1 MADLSELEGEV
12 LALRCVL
19 AALLHSLPLT
29 YHSKVWPTF
38 RRYSELVEP
47 HLDTAAKVAFHHT
60 VVRLS
65 VRRPTRSDT
74 GLAAVRGE

>member
-29 YHSKVWPTF
+29 YHSKIWPTF

-47 HLDTAAKVAFHHT
+47 HLSDPGKAAFNHAVI
-60 VVRLS
+60 RLS
-65 VRRPTRSDT
+65 VRRK
-74 GLAAVRGE
+74 

>member
-19 AALLHSLPLT
+19 AALLHSLPQAD
-29 YHSKVWPTF
+29 HAKIWPTF
-38 RRYSELVEP
+38 TRYSELVEP
-47 HLDTAAKVAFHHT
+47 HLSTSGKVAFHHT

-65 VRRPTRSDT
+65 VRRPRKCQDE
-74 GLAAVRGE
+74 AVQP